1 MSYQEV
7 SESSLLYVLVIVS
20 LLIIA
25 AICVYYLLLCMRKAK
40 EMGISKQK
48 VNEII
53 KSTAI
58 FSIVPSIAIAI
69 GLVTL
74 VIVIGI
80 PYAWFRLS
88 VIGSVSYELMASNM
102 ALSALKL
109 DLANADADAFGLI
122 MWVMCV
128 PITSTVLANIFV
140 CKPMHLGTM
149 RVGSGD
155 KKWGALS
162 QTTFMTALLVVLIVP
177 MIFGGLVGLLTFVT
191 SALIAVV
198 VSMLAKKT
206 GAKWMND
213 FILAICLIGA
223 MGMSI
228 VYTNLLRAGFRGTGD
243 PPVPERQL

>member
-7 SESSLLYVLVIVS
+7 SESSLLYALVIVS

-223 MGMSI
+223 MGMSV
-228 VYTNLLRAGFRGTGD
+228 VYTNLLG
-243 PPVPERQL
+243 

>member
-128 PITSTVLANIFV
+128 PITATVLANIFV

-228 VYTNLLRAGFRGTGD
+228 VYTNLLG
-243 PPVPERQL
+243 

>member
-102 ALSALKL
+102 ALSTLKL

-228 VYTNLLRAGFRGTGD
+228 VYTNLLG
-243 PPVPERQL
+243 

>member
-191 SALIAVV
+191 SALTAVV

-228 VYTNLLRAGFRGTGD
+228 VYTNLLG
-243 PPVPERQL
+243 

>member
-177 MIFGGLVGLLTFVT
+177 MIYLFISKSLTVN
-191 SALIAVV
+191 V
-198 VSMLAKKT
+198 
-206 GAKWMND
+206 
-213 FILAICLIGA
+213 
-223 MGMSI
+223 
-228 VYTNLLRAGFRGTGD
+228 RR
-243 PPVPERQL
+243 

>member
-88 VIGSVSYELMASNM
+88 VLGSVSYELMASNM

-228 VYTNLLRAGFRGTGD
+228 VYTNLLG
-243 PPVPERQL
+243 

>member
-1 MSYQEV
+1 MSYKDV

-48 VNEII
+48 VKEII

-58 FSIVPSIAIAI
+58 FSVVPSIAITI

-102 ALSALKL
+102 ALNALNI
-109 DLANADADAFGLI
+109 DLASADADAFGLI
-122 MWVMCV
+122 MWVMCI

-162 QTTFMTALLVVLIVP
+162 QTTFMTALLVVLIIP

-228 VYTNLLRAGFRGTGD
+228 VYTNLLG
-243 PPVPERQL
+243 

>member
-213 FILAICLIGA
+213 CILAICLIGA

-228 VYTNLLRAGFRGTGD
+228 VYTNLLG
-243 PPVPERQL
+243 

>member
-213 FILAICLIGA
+213 IILAICLIGA

-228 VYTNLLRAGFRGTGD
+228 VYTNLLG
-243 PPVPERQL
+243 

>member
-1 MSYQEV
+1 MKGRIKTMSYKDV
-7 SESSLLYVLVIVS
+7 SESSLLYVLVIAS
-20 LLIIA
+20 LVIIA
-25 AICVYYLLLCMRKAK
+25 AICVYYLIICIRKAK
-40 EMGISKQK
+40 GMGISGEKIS
-48 VNEII
+48 EII

-102 ALSALKL
+102 ALSALNL
-109 DLANADADAFGLI
+109 DLASADANAFGMI
-122 MWVMCV
+122 MWVMCI

-140 CKPMHLGTM
+140 CKPMHLGTLH
-149 RVGSGD
+149 VGSGD

-177 MIFGGLVGLLTFVT
+177 MLFGGLVGLFTFIT
-191 SALIAVV
+191 SALIAVG
-198 VSMLAKKT
+198 VSALAKKT

-223 MGMSI
+223 MCMSV
-228 VYTNLLRAGFRGTGD
+228 VYTNLIG
-243 PPVPERQL
+243 

>member
-122 MWVMCV
+122 MWVMCI

-198 VSMLAKKT
+198 VSMLA
-206 GAKWMND
+206 N
-213 FILAICLIGA
+213 
-223 MGMSI
+223 
-228 VYTNLLRAGFRGTGD
+228 
-243 PPVPERQL
+243 

>member
-223 MGMSI
+223 IGMSI
-228 VYTNLLRAGFRGTGD
+228 VYTNLLG
-243 PPVPERQL
+243 

>member
-206 GAKWMND
+206 GEKWMND

-228 VYTNLLRAGFRGTGD
+228 VYTNLLG
-243 PPVPERQL
+243 

>member
-58 FSIVPSIAIAI
+58 FSILPSIAIAI

-228 VYTNLLRAGFRGTGD
+228 VYTNLLG
-243 PPVPERQL
+243 

>member
-140 CKPMHLGTM
+140 CKPMHLGTT

-228 VYTNLLRAGFRGTGD
+228 VYTNLLG
-243 PPVPERQL
+243 

>member
-40 EMGISKQK
+40 EMGISRQK

-69 GLVTL
+69 ALVTL

-228 VYTNLLRAGFRGTGD
+228 VYTNLLG
-243 PPVPERQL
+243 

>member
-198 VSMLAKKT
+198 VSRLAKKT
-206 GAKWMND
+206 GAMWMNY

-228 VYTNLLRAGFRGTGD
+228 VYTNLLG
-243 PPVPERQL
+243 

>member
-162 QTTFMTALLVVLIVP
+162 QTTYMTALLVVLIVP

-228 VYTNLLRAGFRGTGD
+228 VYTNLLG
-243 PPVPERQL
+243 

>member
-191 SALIAVV
+191 SALITVV

-228 VYTNLLRAGFRGTGD
+228 VYTNLLG
-243 PPVPERQL
+243 

>member
-109 DLANADADAFGLI
+109 DLANADADAVGLI

-228 VYTNLLRAGFRGTGD
+228 VYTNLLG
-243 PPVPERQL
+243 

>member
-228 VYTNLLRAGFRGTGD
+228 VYTTLLG
-243 PPVPERQL
+243 

>member
-1 MSYQEV
+1 MSYKEV

-48 VNEII
+48 VKEII

-58 FSIVPSIAIAI
+58 FSVVPSIAITI

-102 ALSALKL
+102 ALNALNL

-122 MWVMCV
+122 MWVMCI

-162 QTTFMTALLVVLIVP
+162 QTTFMTALLVVLIIP

-191 SALIAVV
+191 CALIAVV

-223 MGMSI
+223 MAMSI
-228 VYTNLLRAGFRGTGD
+228 VYTNLLG
-243 PPVPERQL
+243 

>member
-7 SESSLLYVLVIVS
+7 SESNLLYVLVIVS

-198 VSMLAKKT
+198 VSVLAKKT

-228 VYTNLLRAGFRGTGD
+228 VYTNLLG
-243 PPVPERQL
+243 

>member
-25 AICVYYLLLCMRKAK
+25 AIGVYYLLLCMRKAK

-228 VYTNLLRAGFRGTGD
+228 VYTNLLG
-243 PPVPERQL
+243 

>member
-1 MSYQEV
+1 MSYKEV
-7 SESSLLYVLVIVS
+7 SESSLLYILVIAS

-25 AICVYYLLLCMRKAK
+25 AICVYYLMICIRKAR

-58 FSIVPSIAIAI
+58 FSVVPSIAIAI

-102 ALSALKL
+102 ALSALNL
-109 DLANADADAFGLI
+109 DLANADADAFGMI
-122 MWVMCV
+122 MWVMCI

-149 RVGSGD
+149 RIGSGD

-191 SALIAVV
+191 SSLIAVA

-206 GAKWMND
+206 GAKWLND
-213 FILAICLIGA
+213 FVLAICLIGA

-228 VYTNLLRAGFRGTGD
+228 VYTNILG
-243 PPVPERQL
+243 

>member
-102 ALSALKL
+102 SLSALKL

-228 VYTNLLRAGFRGTGD
+228 VYTNLLG
-243 PPVPERQL
+243 

>member
-122 MWVMCV
+122 MWVMCA
-128 PITSTVLANIFV
+128 PFWQTSLSASRCTWEPCASEAA
-140 CKPMHLGTM
+140 T
-149 RVGSGD
+149 RSGAHFP
-155 KKWGALS
+155 KR
-162 QTTFMTALLVVLIVP
+162 LL
-177 MIFGGLVGLLTFVT
+177 
-191 SALIAVV
+191 
-198 VSMLAKKT
+198 
-206 GAKWMND
+206 
-213 FILAICLIGA
+213 
-223 MGMSI
+223 
-228 VYTNLLRAGFRGTGD
+228 
-243 PPVPERQL
+243 

>member
-25 AICVYYLLLCMRKAK
+25 AICVYYFLLCMRKAK

-228 VYTNLLRAGFRGTGD
+228 VYTNLLG
-243 PPVPERQL
+243 

>member
-1 MSYQEV
+1 MSYKEV
-7 SESSLLYVLVIVS
+7 SESSLLYILVIIS
-20 LLIIA
+20 LMVIA
-25 AICVYYLLLCMRKAK
+25 AICVYYLIICMRKAK

-102 ALSALKL
+102 ALNALNL
-109 DLANADADAFGLI
+109 DLASANADAFGMI
-122 MWVMCV
+122 MWVMCI

-149 RVGSGD
+149 RIGSGD

-191 SALIAVV
+191 SSLIAVV
-198 VSMLAKKT
+198 VSALAKKT

-228 VYTNLLRAGFRGTGD
+228 VYTNILG
-243 PPVPERQL
+243 

>member
-228 VYTNLLRAGFRGTGD
+228 VYTNLWG
-243 PPVPERQL
+243 

>member
-228 VYTNLLRAGFRGTGD
+228 VYTNLL
-243 PPVPERQL
+243 V

>member
-206 GAKWMND
+206 GAQWMND

-228 VYTNLLRAGFRGTGD
+228 VYTNLLG
-243 PPVPERQL
+243 

>member
-80 PYAWFRLS
+80 PYAWFRMS

-228 VYTNLLRAGFRGTGD
+228 VYTNLLG
-243 PPVPERQL
+243 

>member
-88 VIGSVSYELMASNM
+88 VIGSVSYELMASNR

-228 VYTNLLRAGFRGTGD
+228 VYTNLLG
-243 PPVPERQL
+243 

>member
-198 VSMLAKKT
+198 VSMLAKRT

-228 VYTNLLRAGFRGTGD
+228 VYTNLLG
-243 PPVPERQL
+243 

>member
-1 MSYQEV
+1 MSYKEV
-7 SESSLLYVLVIVS
+7 SESSLLYILVIAS

-25 AICVYYLLLCMRKAK
+25 AICIYYLTICLRKAK

-102 ALSALKL
+102 ALSALNL
-109 DLANADADAFGLI
+109 DLANADADAFGMI
-122 MWVMCV
+122 MWVMCI

-149 RVGSGD
+149 RIGSGD

-191 SALIAVV
+191 SSLIAVA

-206 GAKWMND
+206 GAKWLND
-213 FILAICLIGA
+213 FVLAICLIGA

-228 VYTNLLRAGFRGTGD
+228 VYTNILG
-243 PPVPERQL
+243 

>member
-223 MGMSI
+223 RGMSI
-228 VYTNLLRAGFRGTGD
+228 VYTNLLG
-243 PPVPERQL
+243 

>member
-223 MGMSI
+223 MGISI
-228 VYTNLLRAGFRGTGD
+228 VYTNLLG
-243 PPVPERQL
+243 

>member
-7 SESSLLYVLVIVS
+7 SENSLLYVLVIVS

-228 VYTNLLRAGFRGTGD
+228 VYTNLLG
-243 PPVPERQL
+243 